1 MHLKLDKEHKVVF
14 VLNKEDN
21 IREAMNYKIFL
32 QKYNSDLLDVL
43 KKNWEYKTPYHN
55 TAQLDFNI

>member
-1 MHLKLDKEHKVVF
+1 MHLKIDKEHKVVF
-14 VLNKEDN
+14 VLNKKDD

-43 KKNWEYKTPYHN
+43 KKN
-55 TAQLDFNI
+55 